1 MPQSLQDI
9 KEREKDLLFSTYARY
24 PIAITK
30 GEGTRLY
37 DLHGKEYIDLLAG
50 ISVCNLGHSHPE
62 LVQVIQEQANKL
74 IHVSNLFYQEE
85 QLDLAE
91 KLLSTCALQK
101 VFFCNSG
108 AEANEAAI
116 KLARRYMQKVKGRD
130 AFQIVSLQG
139 SFHGRTLATVAA
151 TGQDKVK
158 DGFFPL
164 PTGFVTIPFL
174 DIQALSSAIT
184 QQTAAVIVEI
194 IQGEGGVRPL
204 TSEYLQ
210 QLQLICQ
217 KQNVLLIVD
226 EVQTGM
232 ARTGKMWAYQH
243 FGLEPDIVTSAKALA
258 NGLPMGAMLA
268 TNEVSQGFE
277 PGSHAATFGGGALV
291 SAVASKVLD
300 IIERDD
306 LCKNAHKIG
315 DYAQDKL
322 LELQNRFP
330 KKIIQVRGKG
340 LMLGIELDSSG
351 EDIWRNLL
359 RSGFICNLTQ
369 QKILRLLPPLTI
381 SFEDIEAFI
390 KALSRILESTFLSA
404 KK

>member
-1 MPQSLQDI
+1 MLQSLQDI
-9 KEREKDLLFSTYARY
+9 QEKERKLLFSTYSRY
-24 PIAITK
+24 PIAISK
-30 GEGTRLY
+30 GEGTRLF
-37 DLHGKEYIDLLAG
+37 DLQGKEYIDLLAG

-62 LVQVIQEQANKL
+62 LVQVIQKQANKL

-130 AFQIVSLQG
+130 AFQIISLQG
-139 SFHGRTLATVAA
+139 SFHGRTLATASA

-158 DGFFPL
+158 EGFSPL
-164 PTGFVTIPFL
+164 PAGFVTIPFL
-174 DIQALSSAIT
+174 DIQALNSAIT

-204 TSEYLQ
+204 TSEYLE

-217 KQNVLLIVD
+217 KKDILLIVD

-232 ARTGKMWAYQH
+232 ARTGKMWAFQH
-243 FGLEPDIVTSAKALA
+243 FGLNPDIVTSAKALA

-300 IIERDD
+300 IIKRDN
-306 LCKNAHKIG
+306 LCENAHKIG
-315 DYAQDKL
+315 DYAQEKL

-330 KKIIQVRGKG
+330 KKIHQIRGKG
-340 LMLGIELDSSG
+340 LMLGIELAFSG
-351 EDIWRNLL
+351 EDVWKDLL
-359 RSGFICNLTQ
+359 ESGFICNLTQ
-369 QKILRLLPPLTI
+369 QNILRLLPPLTI
-381 SFEDIEAFI
+381 SFEDIEGFI
-390 KALSRILESTFLSA
+390 KTLSSLLDSTSLSA
-404 KK
+404 KT